1 MAQQLQAGSSSQA
14 YPSSWDLVGIQLTVG
29 EIASAEAVRKH
40 SGSIFSFSQSARLFD
55 AVENA
60 LKIRILNLPPWLKAI
75 DLARTVAIYGAEMR
89 RIKIPQ
95 IMQDLD
101 MQRLSGLATFL
112 VLCCRYT
119 ESEDAMIAM
128 LKTLLEGQLGSIV
141 KRDGDQQKALP
152 YSFHG
157 HLGSFVRSCV
167 DADKDS
173 NVSRRAQE
181 WMASLHEFGACSHD
195 KSTFFSRNQQ
205 ESVDLVSELF
215 GAVGREE
222 DLAEAA
228 EKLSS
233 RQQQDKDADGWGKT
247 HDTLHLTATYIALT
261 AAAHGARVYVQ
272 VVSDQ
277 GLKTLP
283 TEPIGEE
290 HRKSSFLVRL
300 WLKQPPEHVRGILRH
315 GNRSASSGDK
325 DGDPPDDNII
335 VSGGTL
341 EIATWIANKIGF
353 SCTLHGKTTSE
364 SLLKLWQAG
373 KEYGKTLQWLIR
385 RKETAAGLARI
396 QMVLKTMDSTVLI
409 PPVTRPLSAYLAQ
422 MDRKFKPIARAVSN
436 IAHDLYGYS
445 DYSKCLD
452 VDDNG
457 GKPEIGL
464 AMEFTIYA
472 IAIQVLRNTVS
483 PAGDSADIYALNLS
497 TLRRDESETRNL
509 INFVRQALNE
519 GTDHWVILTTAA
531 TVWGGMKYPKRT
543 RNDMVTNKP
552 SSQIIGVIAPQCTV
566 IFDFLRDP
574 WSFAASGSI
583 RTLISIWRG
592 PVPML
597 PRDPIT
603 SFIYSGHNARWELR
617 EVKPN
622 HTSVSGP
629 WDTEDKNPILVT
641 FEPFDQEATSGVFC
655 FWHRGQLLNES
666 SPHSLLVAILTTSQ
680 EMDVSPEKQH
690 DIVAGHARRIRII
703 ELGKADLLNLR
714 GFNIESYIGVVIKP
728 MHDISWLLYA
738 LACAAA
744 PSDSINRLRISAYR
758 GQPEEFDIEAHHST
772 MEAGQIIIVIP
783 QYQ

>member
-1 MAQQLQAGSSSQA
+1 MIQQLQVGSSSQS

-60 LKIRILNLPPWLKAI
+60 LKIRIQNLPPWLKAI

-101 MQRLSGLATFL
+101 MQKLSGLATFV

-128 LKTLLEGQLGSIV
+128 LKALLEGHLGCLV
-141 KRDGDQQKALP
+141 KADGNQQKALP

-181 WMASLHEFGACSHD
+181 WMASLHDFGACSYD
-195 KSTFFSRNQQ
+195 RSTFFSRNQQ
-205 ESVDLVSELF
+205 ESVDLISELF

-222 DLAEAA
+222 DLAQAA
-228 EKLSS
+228 EKLSFGP
-233 RQQQDKDADGWGKT
+233 QQDKDADGWGKT
-247 HDTLHLTATYIALT
+247 HDTLHLTAAYIAFT

-277 GLKTLP
+277 GSKTLP
-283 TEPIGEE
+283 TEPMDEE

-315 GNRSASSGDK
+315 RDRSASSGGGD
-325 DGDPPDDNII
+325 DDPPDDNII
-335 VSGGTL
+335 VGGGTL
-341 EIATWIANKIGF
+341 EIATWIANMIGF
-353 SCTLHGKTTSE
+353 NCTLHGKTTSE
-364 SLLKLWQAG
+364 SLLNLWQAG
-373 KEYGKTLQWLIR
+373 TEYGKTLQWLVR
-385 RKETAAGLARI
+385 REETAAGFAKIKL
-396 QMVLKTMDSTVLI
+396 VLKPMDSTVLI

-452 VDDNG
+452 IDDDG

-497 TLRRDESETRNL
+497 TLRREESETRNL

-543 RNDMVTNKP
+543 RNDMVTSKP
-552 SSQIIGVIAPQCTV
+552 STQIIGVIAPQCTV

-574 WSFAASGSI
+574 LSFAASSSI

-597 PRDPIT
+597 PRDPVT
-603 SFIYSGHNARWELR
+603 SFIYSGHNALWELR

-629 WDTEDKNPILVT
+629 LDTEEKNPVLVT

-680 EMDVSPEKQH
+680 EMDVGPKKQH
-690 DIVAGHARRIRII
+690 DIVADHARRIRII
-703 ELGKADLLNLR
+703 ELGITDLLKLR

-744 PSDSINRLRISAYR
+744 PSDSINRLQISAYR
-758 GQPEEFDIEAHHST
+758 GRPEEFDIEAHRST
-772 MEAGQIIIVIP
+772 MVSGQIIILIP
-783 QYQ
+783 QY